1 MVLLNKLFKLMH
13 CTIQFI
19 FFQNLEV
26 QYHIQIL
33 IEIQCNFSIVQTV
46 AILMH
51 INSKVTQ
58 KQQFIDH
65 KICASAILIQT
76 SSDFKI
82 WPAVSSYSLHLL
94 KLVLITNMRYPDTCR
109 YILSFSN
116 LHTIKSG
123 STVDR
128 WYNFFYINA

>member
-1 MVLLNKLFKLMH
+1 MRR
-13 CTIQFI
+13 TIQFI

-46 AILMH
+46 AILTHML
-51 INSKVTQ
+51 IQKLL

-82 WPAVSSYSLHLL
+82 WPAVLSYSLHLL
-94 KLVLITNMRYPDTCR
+94 KLVLITKMRYPDTCQ
-109 YILSFSN
+109 
-116 LHTIKSG
+116 
-123 STVDR
+123 
-128 WYNFFYINA
+128 YNDI

>member
-13 CTIQFI
+13 RTIQFI

-51 INSKVTQ
+51 INLKV
-58 KQQFIDH
+58 IE
-65 KICASAILIQT
+65 AAIHR
-76 SSDFKI
+76 
-82 WPAVSSYSLHLL
+82 P
-94 KLVLITNMRYPDTCR
+94 
-109 YILSFSN
+109 
-116 LHTIKSG
+116 
-123 STVDR
+123 
-128 WYNFFYINA
+128 

>member
-1 MVLLNKLFKLMH
+1 MDLLNKLFKLMH
-13 CTIQFI
+13 RTIQFI

-33 IEIQCNFSIVQTV
+33 IDIQCNFSIVQTV

-51 INSKVTQ
+51 INLKVTQ

-65 KICASAILIQT
+65 IICASAIFIQT

-82 WPAVSSYSLHLL
+82 WPAVLSYSLHLL
-94 KLVLITNMRYPDTCR
+94 KLVLITNMRYPDTCQ
-109 YILSFSN
+109 
-116 LHTIKSG
+116 
-123 STVDR
+123 
-128 WYNFFYINA
+128 YNDI